1 MKVQAQ
7 ARLDSVG
14 PFPETTH
21 HVQDHFIDQIG
32 AAHRTVIDARDAGT
46 VPAWRRLARLLDAEG
61 IVEYGMLAGEK
72 NRADDPAAADGL
84 IAVAGTV
91 SGSPVVAAAFD
102 ETVLD
107 GTQSDR
113 NLRKLAKLIFLARRH
128 RWPLILFLTGAGARA
143 SDPGAV
149 PPILAQGRGRWDI
162 LDGLAE
168 LSGWSPTVA
177 VLSGAVEDGHL
188 ALAML
193 CDCVIAERDAMLGS
207 AESGAVEARS
217 YALSGDLDILAD
229 DAESA
234 ASAARNYL
242 AFYNSNNG
250 ANDSAKMQ
258 AHPDHDAL
266 ADVIPENRR
275 RPYDMRK
282 VIHRFADDASVL
294 ELGAEWGKSM
304 LTCLARLE
312 GRTIGIFAN
321 QPKSPLAGAI
331 DWQAADK
338 AARFIELCNAYAYPL
353 TSFVDNPG
361 YMVGPQA
368 EAEGIARH
376 HPRPLSALHHRSVPL
391 CTVQVRKAYGL
402 GPSAMSGFGVGR
414 VTPELR
420 LAWPSVES
428 GGMSLEGA
436 AFLVKRREILAAE
449 TPAEA
454 TAIRDAY
461 AEQMRDA
468 TSGVRAG
475 RSYQFDDVILPV
487 DTRRTIASLLGRTD
501 RRLPATRPHPIDPR

>member
-1 MKVQAQ
+1 MQQ
-7 ARLDSVG
+7 EL
-14 PFPETTH
+14 
-21 HVQDHFIDQIG
+21 IDQIA
-32 AAHRTVIDARDAGT
+32 AAHLQVATPRAGGE
-46 VPAWRRLARLLDAEG
+46 VPAWRRLSQLLDAQG
-61 IVEYGMLAGEK
+61 LVEYGQLAGEK
-72 NRADDPAAADGL
+72 NRAEDNAAADGL
-84 IAVAGTV
+84 IAVSGTLR
-91 SGSPVVAAAFD
+91 GAPVVAAAFD
-102 ETVLD
+102 ETVLE

-113 NLRKLAKLIFLARRH
+113 NLRKLAKLIFLARQH
-128 RWPLILFLTGAGARA
+128 RWPLVLFLTGSGARG
-143 SDPGAV
+143 SDPLPP
-149 PPILAQGRGRWDI
+149 PPILSQGRGRWDV

-177 VLSGAVEDGHL
+177 VLSGQVDDGHL
-188 ALAML
+188 AIAMM
-193 CDCVIAERDAMLGS
+193 CDCVIAERSAQLGS
-207 AESGAVEARS
+207 EHSGSLEARDYARSGDADVLADDESGAI
-217 YALSGDLDILAD
+217 D
-229 DAESA
+229 
-234 ASAARNYL
+234 AARRFISY
-242 AFYNSNNG
+242 YTSDSNDF
-250 ANDSAKMQ
+250 AP
-258 AHPDHDAL
+258 HPDAISI
-266 ADVIPENRR
+266 ADVVPGNRR

-282 VIHRFADDASVL
+282 VITAFADNMSVL
-294 ELGAEWGKSM
+294 ELGADWGRSM

-312 GRTIGIFAN
+312 GQTVGIFAN

-338 AARFIELCNAYAYPL
+338 AARFIELCDCYAYPL
-353 TSFVDNPG
+353 VSFVDNPG

-368 EAEGIARH
+368 ESEGIARH

-391 CTVQVRKAYGL
+391 CAVQVRKAYGL

-436 AFLVKRREILAAE
+436 AFLVKRKEILAAE

-475 RSYQFDDVILPV
+475 RSYQFDDIVAPA
-487 DTRRTIASLLGRTD
+487 DTRGRIATLLGRLPRTLAPE
-501 RRLPATRPHPIDPR
+501 RLHPIDPR